1 MKTMRPRNGPFAE
14 RPFFTAQEVERIC
27 EDELRKCELYPDSPK
42 PVRIERFIEKR
53 FRVQPVYEELPTGVL
68 AYTEFGPS
76 GVVAVYVSRA
86 LADERSKVA
95 ERRLNTT
102 FAHEAGHGLLHTHL
116 FVLEPMR
123 PAHLFGDGMDR
134 STPRILCRDGD
145 VGHRGSKADRVTGYD
160 GRWWEVQANMA
171 IGALLLP
178 RALVVRAL
186 DPFLES
192 TGNLGTKTLNG
203 SKMSQAVDSLAD
215 VFDVNPVVAKIR
227 VTEIF
232 GPRDERQLAL

>member
-14 RPFFTAQEVERIC
+14 RPFFSAQEVERIC
-27 EDELRKCELYPDSPK
+27 EDELRKSGLYPDSPQSI
-42 PVRIERFIEKR
+42 RIERFVEKR
-53 FRVQPVYEELPTGVL
+53 FQVRPIYEDLPTGVL
-68 AYTEFGPS
+68 GYTEFGPS

-86 LADERSKVA
+86 LAEEGTKVA

-116 FVLEPMR
+116 FVLEPTHV
-123 PAHLFGDGMDR
+123 PHLFGDGVDR
-134 STPRILCRDGD
+134 VTPRILCRDGD
-145 VGHRGSKADRVTGYD
+145 VGHRESRSDRPKGYD
-160 GRWWEVQANMA
+160 GRWWEVQANMV

-192 TGNLGTKTLNG
+192 TGKLGTKTLNG
-203 SKMSQAVDSLAD
+203 SRMSQAVKSLAD
-215 VFDVNPVVAKIR
+215 VFDVNPVVAQIR

-232 GPRDERQLAL
+232 GARDERQLAL